1 MTSRLKLGLMFI
13 NDQSVWPGRSN
24 TSVRPG
30 WDMVAAPRRD
40 GMGKKRARAEHP
52 GNTCGRHRWLDSP
65 ADGGANDDV
74 MTDVTGPLKRTA
86 GPVVSGRDRSVRD
99 PCLGAWRL
107 GTKRVEAEARDSRGR
122 SGGTGPAR
130 CWGGGARS
138 GRELEGMEGEEQGR
152 EAPAQARV
160 AGRPAEGFVRPPCMH
175 HRLDVVLCA
184 CACACACC
192 GVACAGGWRM
202 VWWWTAD
209 GGSSCAPSQAGERK
223 RQLSQRLQ
231 RFVPRAGQAWA
242 GTSATEPRLP
252 NPGQVGRYLEL
263 VQHST
268 YFHVRNTGQRK
279 RSLAVLLVLSPI
291 QAVGCGRCSPPC
303 LVVSCLA
310 LP

>member
-138 GRELEGMEGEEQGR
+138 GRGSKVREGTGGNGGRGAGAGGASPGQGGGAPSGGVRSAALHASSPRRRPLRLCLCLCLLWRGLRWRMEDGVVVDGGRRIKLRSLPGWGEEATVEPALATFCAKGR
-152 EAPAQARV
+152 
-160 AGRPAEGFVRPPCMH
+160 AGLGRHVGDR
-175 HRLDVVLCA
+175 
-184 CACACACC
+184 
-192 GVACAGGWRM
+192 
-202 VWWWTAD
+202 T
-209 GGSSCAPSQAGERK
+209 APSQPRPG
-223 RQLSQRLQ
+223 RQVL
-231 RFVPRAGQAWA
+231 GI
-242 GTSATEPRLP
+242 GTAQYVLP
-252 NPGQVGRYLEL
+252 P
-263 VQHST
+263 S
-268 YFHVRNTGQRK
+268 
-279 RSLAVLLVLSPI
+279 
-291 QAVGCGRCSPPC
+291 
-303 LVVSCLA
+303 
-310 LP
+310 